1 VSFNIFVKENLKL
14 QTVRCGCFLPSQEE
28 TLARLQSAAVFP
40 SSHEKS
46 PLDQSGHRQ
55 HLRPVFLQGD
65 SVIEQ

>member
-1 VSFNIFVKENLKL
+1 VKENIKL
-14 QTVRCGCFLPSQEE
+14 QTVLGVAVFLPSQEE